1 MAETATAKTK
11 RKPNWTQDECLLLA
25 TLVNEKKDV
34 LRKKLGPNLTSKMK
48 RDAWEKISSQLNASS
63 AIKRSTEE
71 IEKKW
76 NNILSSCKS
85 EISNFRKSSTATGG
99 GPPSKPLSALAE
111 TVQMV
116 IGESNAIITGID
128 GGIDSSVLHL
138 ITDDNVCT
146 FQILQD
152 VNCNTSSS
160 QATAILPLSPMLCS
174 SPPSMQS
181 SLPVRSQKSP
191 VLPHTISRAPRTSLQ
206 TQSKSEVIEELTIK
220 KIKLEIEYFD
230 LKVKALKRK
239 LEE

>member
-85 EISNFRKSSTATGG
+85 EISNFRKSSTATG
-99 GPPSKPLSALAE
+99 E
-111 TVQMV
+111 
-116 IGESNAIITGID
+116 IT
-128 GGIDSSVLHL
+128 SV
-138 ITDDNVCT
+138 
-146 FQILQD
+146 
-152 VNCNTSSS
+152 
-160 QATAILPLSPMLCS
+160 
-174 SPPSMQS
+174 
-181 SLPVRSQKSP
+181 KS
-191 VLPHTISRAPRTSLQ
+191 TG
-206 TQSKSEVIEELTIK
+206 
-220 KIKLEIEYFD
+220 FF
-230 LKVKALKRK
+230 
-239 LEE
+239 